1 MAPLLRFSNTTRLT
15 LATPFAGLV
24 CRLRRPVV
32 CVFVAGALLCRLNG
46 EPPPPSNAI
55 QGKILDPSR
64 SPIPGATVTAMA
76 DGRAL
81 SISSHAGQAGEF
93 SLSLK
98 PGSYRLSFS
107 ADGFRDSVR
116 TVAVEDTISSPLEI
130 ILSVA
135 PREDIVTVTET
146 ANYQVLASSSLK
158 TSVPLRD
165 VPQSVSIVTQ
175 DLIRDQGM
183 QNMADVV
190 RYVPGIT
197 MAQGEGHRDAP
208 VIRGNAT

>member
-1 MAPLLRFSNTTRLT
+1 MT
-15 LATPFAGLV
+15 AT
-24 CRLRRPVV
+24 
-32 CVFVAGALLCRLNG
+32 
-46 EPPPPSNAI
+46 
-55 QGKILDPSR
+55 
-64 SPIPGATVTAMA
+64 A

-107 ADGFRDSVR
+107 ADGFLDSAI
-116 TVAVEDTISSPLEI
+116 TVSVGDTIATPMEI
-130 ILSVA
+130 VLSVA

-158 TSVPLRD
+158 TSIPLRD

-183 QNMADVV
+183 QSMADVV

-208 VIRGNAT
+208 VNSRKCDYVGLLCKWCAR